1 MTGLQTVRAMVSGVL
16 FHFTEWTTVAALDW
30 WGGRA
35 ECRVVFGYERWL
47 DPDAFLHY
55 APDVLI

>member
-1 MTGLQTVRAMVSGVL
+1 MQTVRAMVSGVL